1 VTDAQQKLYNA
12 TLSPD
17 SDISKLGYQIDA
29 THGNEKPGDKDLRGS
44 IEDVVDKAS
53 NKLRGLTKDIYKIQ
67 VCTYMWSCIASSGE
81 HCIATTA

>member
-29 THGNEKPGDKDLRGS
+29 IKNNERDGDKDLRDS
-44 IEDVVDKAS
+44 IEEVVDKAS
-53 NKLRGLTKDIYKIQ
+53 DKLRGLTKDIYKIQ
-67 VCTYMWSCIASSGE
+67 VRLLMWLAVV
-81 HCIATTA
+81 